1 MSNNGVAEEHG
12 DNYTLDYLT
21 DRLKEQ
27 AVDFIQK
34 SSKDQ
39 DTPFFMYIAT
49 PAPHRPATPAP
60 QYNKTFAGK
69 QAPRTPSY
77 GVTGVD
83 KHWLISKGES
93 GWVLLYSSIVT
104 HTHTIHPTLY
114 RKFKYL
120 VFAIFSSFPDTSLFI
135 HSVIHQFRTVSP
147 LPPGT
152 PPMTSEI
159 QQAIDDLY
167 EMRLGTLLSVDDLVT
182 AVISALD
189 VRG

>member
-1 MSNNGVAEEHG
+1 MESLG
-12 DNYTLDYLT
+12 T
-21 DRLKEQ
+21 RL
-27 AVDFIQK
+27 VDETRITSGSFTSQ
-34 SSKDQ
+34 SLLQLHNVQQWCGGGTRDQ

-60 QYNKTFAGK
+60 QYSEVFAGK

-120 VFAIFSSFPDTSLFI
+120 ILQSNITHVTLSSYPDTSQFI
-135 HSVIHQFRTVSP
+135 HSFIHSRCH
-147 LPPGT
+147 
-152 PPMTSEI
+152 
-159 QQAIDDLY
+159 
-167 EMRLGTLLSVDDLVT
+167 
-182 AVISALD
+182 
-189 VRG
+189 